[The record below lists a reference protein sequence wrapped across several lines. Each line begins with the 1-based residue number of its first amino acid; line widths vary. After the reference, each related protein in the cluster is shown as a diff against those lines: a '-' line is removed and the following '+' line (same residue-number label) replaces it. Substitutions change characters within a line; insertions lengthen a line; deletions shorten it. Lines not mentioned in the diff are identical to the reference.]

1 MVTSENLSGFPMV
14 VVEKTGPEGTPY
26 DVVVVRGTFDFSA
39 DGLPVELASVQA
51 PICYGDEFDGPVA
64 TDPLKAV
71 LRREGDL
78 VLFKPAT
85 DVHVIGTA
93 MTPGG
98 TAQPEWLAG
107 IGIGPLRKSL
117 RLLGPR
123 SFNRNAYGDWYIGTA
138 EKVTSVRLDYR
149 NAFGGSLEVPTYD
162 AAEDSLPTMH
172 HEDNPAGCGWLPDP
186 ARLEKADP
194 QKRKRLIQ
202 SIEAIKSLPA
212 PQIEHPNQP
221 VRSPHA
227 DLAPEGFGP
236 VARWSQQRLRYAG
249 TYDDAWEQ
257 HRQPMLPEDFDPRFY
272 QSAHPDLICP
282 GFLNGYEHLALA
294 GMLPEG
300 PVKMRLPGVSILIKA
315 CFASGHTMAGSMRL
329 DTVTVDIDAQQV
341 TLIWR
346 AAFSRDDAL
355 RSVAVG
361 SVVGPG
367 PFENIE
373 PHEELH
379 HG

>member
-14 VVEKTGPEGTPY
+14 VVEKTGPEGRPY

-39 DGLPVELASVQA
+39 NGLPVELATLQA

-64 TDPLKAV
+64 TEPLKAV

-93 MTPGG
+93 MAPGG

-117 RLLGPR
+117 RMLGPR
-123 SFNRNAYGDWYIGTA
+123 SFDRNGYGDWHLGTP
-138 EKVTSVRLDYR
+138 EKVTSIRLDYR
-149 NAFGGSLEVPTYD
+149 NAFGGILEVP
-162 AAEDSLPTMH
+162 AGNASAEPMPAMH

-186 ARLEKADP
+186 ALLEKSDP
-194 QKRKRLIQ
+194 QERKRLAPW
-202 SIEAIKSLPA
+202 IESIKSLPA
-212 PQIEHPNQP
+212 PQIEHPEKP
-221 VRSPHA
+221 VRSPYA
-227 DLAPEGFGP
+227 KLAPEGFGP
-236 VARWSQQRLRYAG
+236 VTRWSRQRLRYAG
-249 TYDDAWEQ
+249 TYDEVWEQ
-257 HRQPMLPEDFDPRFY
+257 KRRPVLPEDFDLRFY

-282 GFLNGYEHLALA
+282 GFLKGDEHLALA

-300 PVKMRLPGVSILIKA
+300 PIKMRLPGVSILIKA
-315 CFASGHTMAGSMRL
+315 CFDSGHTETGLMRL
-329 DTVTVDIDAQQV
+329 DTVTVDIDTRQL

-346 AAFSRDDAL
+346 AAFSRVDLL
-355 RSVAVG
+355 RSVVIG
-361 SVVGPG
+361 SAQGRR
-367 PFENIE
+367 PFEGV
-373 PHEELH
+373 PLFEELH